1 MLHYSL
7 KLFFTFLDFPGFAI
21 EVTLSVGTM
30 RNLKT
35 SWPLEAE
42 LQISEKE
49 LAGKRIQMKYQTGWQ
64 DLPNS
69 ITFSAIKYDVDE
81 FEFKSDTIKI
91 EFRSIPGENFGK
103 KDDTNLVKDI
113 TVNFATFWQLDNANK
128 PNSAVGAV
136 LENIQPQSREAHIR
150 VQSGCKDVKKCQCDI
165 NGISSL
171 KMTSP
176 PNQNYIVGKVSK
188 LNFDLVLKNNGNE
201 SALNTKVRFYSS
213 LLNPTNNSNT
223 KPKGDSIFE
232 VKAGNDSI
240 TTEGNTEAKPIW
252 EWKINPGKSSSWTFS
267 LRFPLYDKVNFPE
280 QGSPPEKFKVQVETW
295 CCDSGNCVS
304 TVFEKTVDQALSFA

>member
-64 DLPNS
+64 DLPNN
-69 ITFSAIKYDVDE
+69 ITLSAIKYDVDE

-91 EFRSIPGENFGK
+91 EFRSIAGENFGK
-103 KDDTNLVKDI
+103 KDDTIPVKDI

-136 LENIQPQSREAHIR
+136 LENIQPQSREAGIR

-165 NGISSL
+165 NGITSL

-252 EWKINPGKSSSWTFS
+252 EWKINPGKSNITTSSFKFQ
-267 LRFPLYDKVNFPE
+267 LDDKVNFPE

>member
-1 MLHYSL
+1 MFDRHLQLCTFPIIIILATLFLNTYSL
-7 KLFFTFLDFPGFAI
+7 KLFFKFLDFPGFAI

-30 RNLKT
+30 KNLKT

-49 LAGKRIQMKYQTGWQ
+49 LCGKRIQMKNQTGWQ

-103 KDDTNLVKDI
+103 IDDTNLVKDI

-136 LENIQPQSREAHIR
+136 LENIQPQSREAGIR
-150 VQSGCKDVKKCQCDI
+150 VQSGCKDVKKCECDPLQPLQVFQCHF
-165 NGISSL
+165 
-171 KMTSP
+171 
-176 PNQNYIVGKVSK
+176 K
-188 LNFDLVLKNNGNE
+188 LFTVPLQLPYARHYNP
-201 SALNTKVRFYSS
+201 
-213 LLNPTNNSNT
+213 LLIRNRS
-223 KPKGDSIFE
+223 
-232 VKAGNDSI
+232 
-240 TTEGNTEAKPIW
+240 
-252 EWKINPGKSSSWTFS
+252 
-267 LRFPLYDKVNFPE
+267 
-280 QGSPPEKFKVQVETW
+280 
-295 CCDSGNCVS
+295 
-304 TVFEKTVDQALSFA
+304 

>member
-1 MLHYSL
+1 
-7 KLFFTFLDFPGFAI
+7 
-21 EVTLSVGTM
+21 
-30 RNLKT
+30 
-35 SWPLEAE
+35 
-42 LQISEKE
+42 
-49 LAGKRIQMKYQTGWQ
+49 MKYQTGWQ
-64 DLPNS
+64 DLPNN
-69 ITFSAIKYDVDE
+69 ITLSAIKYDVDE

-91 EFRSIPGENFGK
+91 EFRSIAGENFGK
-103 KDDTNLVKDI
+103 KSKYPNPVKDI

-165 NGISSL
+165 NGITSL
-171 KMTSP
+171 KMTP
-176 PNQNYIVGKVSK
+176 ANQNYIDVD
-188 LNFDLVLKNNGNE
+188 LDLVLKNNGNE
-201 SALNTKVRFYSS
+201 PALNTKVRFYSS

-252 EWKINPGKSSSWTFS
+252 EWKINPGKSSTHYFS

-295 CCDSGNCVS
+295 CCNSGNCVS